1 MLKIDYHNQCTKQ
14 SIIFLVQNPRV
25 RWLQSC
31 SKCQNWSVCR
41 ETSLIRLVV
50 VIVEWH
56 THTKKTIIL
65 LSFDPP

>member
-56 THTKKTIIL
+56 THKKKTIIL